1 MGFDFKS
8 MVPALFI
15 GLLML
20 CVVTAFA
27 YSVSRLVARSDTEVV
42 AAGIARFAS
51 KFATEQEINS
61 LLKAV
66 DETHFQN
73 LTLLVVDTKA
83 GEVYTLQNGEVAKR
97 VPTPPVSSLIEAVL
111 ADEKMGGSNL
121 ITRRTGLCGDSMAQT
136 VSASVRSTA
145 IPDVLVITTSC

>member
-51 KFATEQEINS
+51 KFATEQEMRS

-83 GEVYTLQNGEVAKR
+83 GEVYTLQNGAVAKTAR
-97 VPTPPVSSLIEAVL
+97 VGAYRGCTC
-111 ADEKMGGSNL
+111 
-121 ITRRTGLCGDSMAQT
+121 R
-136 VSASVRSTA
+136 
-145 IPDVLVITTSC
+145 